1 MLALVF
7 SLIVILISN
16 WRKKGPLHDLGD
28 VILIWMCL
36 TWIST
41 VILGI
46 PVASAIWGASKGT
59 YYGLLASISNFI
71 FPLRLQIVLM
81 ETHAIEMEHM
91 DDGSHSKDPTADWI
105 TNAQESCQLEAME
118 AAPNLLK
125 SGRESRDKWWVLTG
139 GKYMRRRWTE
149 VLRRF
154 LRNPFM

>member
-16 WRKKGPLHDLGD
+16 WRKKERLHDLGD

-71 FPLRLQIVLM
+71 FPLPLQIVLM

-91 DDGSHSKDPTADWI
+91 DDGSHSK
-105 TNAQESCQLEAME
+105 
-118 AAPNLLK
+118 
-125 SGRESRDKWWVLTG
+125 
-139 GKYMRRRWTE
+139 MRRRIGS
-149 VLRRF
+149 RMRKSHAS
-154 LRNPFM
+154 